1 MQDQEGTT
9 GASLTLKTAMHVLLK
24 DLKVFTLLQC
34 VSQLHNS
41 LTSRLGKEI
50 HFRFSMNGLKQTVIY
65 VMNEICYFIRCSKDP
80 RSDRESLW

>member
-34 VSQLHNS
+34 VSQLHS
-41 LTSRLGKEI
+41 ALT
-50 HFRFSMNGLKQTVIY
+50 
-65 VMNEICYFIRCSKDP
+65 
-80 RSDRESLW
+80 